1 MKAKYIVCNNVAS
14 KTVWMKGFL
23 KNLNMKEIVD
33 MFIEIMCAN
42 QATICII
49 ENDEFV
55 TRDIDCQWH
64 YILIWY

>member
-1 MKAKYIVCNNVAS
+1 
-14 KTVWMKGFL
+14 MKGFL
-23 KNLNMKEIVD
+23 KNLNMKEILD

-55 TRDIDCQWH
+55 TRDIDCQ
-64 YILIWY
+64 